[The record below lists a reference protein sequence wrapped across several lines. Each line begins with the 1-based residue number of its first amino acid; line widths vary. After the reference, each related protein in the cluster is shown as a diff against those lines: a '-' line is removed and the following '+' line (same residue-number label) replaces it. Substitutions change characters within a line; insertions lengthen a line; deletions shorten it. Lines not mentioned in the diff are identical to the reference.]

1 MEMEQQQAAAATDDE
16 QNKAKAA
23 DTIIDIDMIAPIEII
38 DDKVADVN
46 KNDSESNVKLVLYN
60 TYVLSDL
67 FAILI

>member
-1 MEMEQQQAAAATDDE
+1 MEMELQQAAAAATDDE

-23 DTIIDIDMIAPIEII
+23 DIDMIAPIEII
-38 DDKVADVN
+38 DDKVADGN